1 MDKQDNPYLNL
12 LEIMQNQSKEIPKS
26 FVIGSVLSAEPLNIK
41 VAENIILDR
50 EDMLINDFLLA
61 KYNRKIRVKGNGIN
75 EGVSP
80 EVSLTASDMTDVEV
94 ETLEDSLKAGDK
106 VILLLSEDQQQFIL
120 LCKVR

>member
-26 FVIGSVLSAEPLNIK
+26 FVIGSVLSAEPLSIK

-61 KYNRKIRVKGNGIN
+61 KYNRKIKVKGNSIN
-75 EGVSP
+75 GDVSP
-80 EVSLTASDMTDVEV
+80 EVNLVACDMTDVEV
-94 ETLEDSLKAGDK
+94 ETLEDSLKTGDK